1 MQTSYDFDRVIDRH
15 GTNALKLDAL
25 QARYGKA
32 NLLPMWVAD
41 MDFATP
47 PFITA
52 ALRARL
58 EHPIFGYTQ
67 DPPGYYPSIVKWL
80 HDVHQWRIN
89 PDWLCYIPGVVKGI
103 GMALQVFTGKGD
115 RVVIQP
121 PVYHLFRMVI
131 EANGRQ
137 AVNNPLTLVNGQYE
151 MDFEQLEHT
160 FSRQPCSLF
169 ILCNPHNP
177 GGTVWSRPTLVT
189 LAALCAK
196 YGVTVIADEIHAD
209 MTLYGHR
216 HTPFATVSDEA
227 AQHSITFGAPS
238 KTFNMAGLVSS
249 FAVTSNDTLRRRF
262 YSWLKANELNE
273 STIFAAIATEAAY
286 THGHAWR
293 LELLRYLEG
302 NIDFAAQYL
311 AAYIPAI
318 SPVKPQA
325 SFLLWLDCRAL
336 GLSQAALIDLF
347 ERKAGLALNE
357 GAMFGPGGEGF
368 MRMNIG
374 TPRSIVAQA
383 LEQLAGAVVKNT
395 KKRCNFAT

>member
-1 MQTSYDFDRVIDRH
+1 MQTPYDFDRIIDRH

-25 QARYGKA
+25 QARYGNA
-32 NLLPMWVAD
+32 GLLPMWVAD

-52 ALRARL
+52 ALRARM
-58 EHPIFGYTQ
+58 EHPVFGYTQ
-67 DPPGYYPSIVKWL
+67 DPPGYYPAIAGWL
-80 HDVHQWRIN
+80 KDIHQWDVH

-103 GMALQVFTGKGD
+103 GMALQVFTHEGD

-137 AVNNPLTLVNGQYE
+137 VVNNPLTLVNGQYE
-151 MDFEQLEHT
+151 MDFAQLEHT
-160 FSRQPCSLF
+160 FRQQPCKLLV
-169 ILCNPHNP
+169 LCNPHNP
-177 GGTVWSRPTLVT
+177 GGTVWSCHT
-189 LAALCAK
+189 LATLAGLCAK

-216 HTPFATVSDEA
+216 HTPFATVSDAA

-238 KTFNMAGLVSS
+238 KTFNIAGLVSS
-249 FAVTSNDTLRRRF
+249 FAVVPNDSLRRRF
-262 YSWLKANELNE
+262 YAWLRANELNE
-273 STIFAAIATEAAY
+273 PNLFAAIATEAAY

-302 NIDFAAQYL
+302 TIDFAAQYL
-311 AAYIPAI
+311 ADHIPAI
-318 SPVKPQA
+318 RPVTPQA
-325 SFLLWLDCRAL
+325 SFLLWLDCRQL
-336 GLSQAALIDLF
+336 GLSQPALIDLF
-347 ERKAGLALNE
+347 ERRAGLALNE

-374 TPRSIVAQA
+374 TPRSVVAQA
-383 LEQLAGAVVKNT
+383 LSQLRNSIM
-395 KKRCNFAT
+395 CD